1 MKLNNNKQAKK
12 YIIFLGVII
21 LITVMI
27 IPSLSSCKLFNKDKS
42 SDDAKSKEGSKKEES
57 SENTGSE
64 FGPVFDLGE
73 IIINLA
79 DAGQVRYAK
88 MSVAIELDNETT
100 LAEAQRRD
108 PQIRDTVIELISKET
123 AEKILSPD
131 SRKDLKNEIMDNINK
146 NLSEGEVTSVY
157 FTTILVQ

>member
-1 MKLNNNKQAKK
+1 MRLNNNKQAKK
-12 YIIFLGVII
+12 YIIILSVII
-21 LITVMI
+21 LIAAMI

-42 SDDAKSKEGSKKEES
+42 SDDAKSKESSKKEES

-100 LAEAQRRD
+100 LAEAQKRD